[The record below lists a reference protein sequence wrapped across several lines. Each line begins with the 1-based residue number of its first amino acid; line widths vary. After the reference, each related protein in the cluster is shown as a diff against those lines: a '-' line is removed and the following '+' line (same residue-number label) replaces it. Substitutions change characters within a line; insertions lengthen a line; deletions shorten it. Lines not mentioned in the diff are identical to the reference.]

1 MENGVPGGPLGLNRG
16 ASGAELG
23 SPWTQLGG
31 LGWVFAGLRGPS
43 WHFSALALRGPAG
56 SLGLPP
62 GPLVAPGSCWPLGS
76 SLGLWHHLADPG
88 GSLGIWRVLAAPG
101 AFDGSYRQLAPG
113 GLGGS
118 LLGPQ
123 TVTVKTLV
131 ENRVENGVEIYL
143 TYVFEE
149 YEE

>member
-1 MENGVPGGPLGLNRG
+1 M
-16 ASGAELG
+16 
-23 SPWTQLGG
+23 
-31 LGWVFAGLRGPS
+31 
-43 WHFSALALRGPAG
+43 
-56 SLGLPP
+56 
-62 GPLVAPGSCWPLGS
+62 
-76 SLGLWHHLADPG
+76 
-88 GSLGIWRVLAAPG
+88 GIWRVLAAPG
-101 AFDGSYRQLAPG
+101 AFDGSCRLLAPG

-149 YEE
+149 YEESFVSLLFTQIFTGVLSYVFTQVFTVVLS